1 MGKRV
6 MVAVVGA
13 GMGSLA
19 GLLFS
24 FLGAGNGAL
33 IAGAV
38 VGAIIPLVSLGRP
51 EA

>member
-1 MGKRV
+1 MGKRL
-6 MVAVVGA
+6 MVAIVGA

-24 FLGAGNGAL
+24 FLGAGNRAL

-38 VGAIIPLVSLGRP
+38 IGAIIPLVSLGRP
-51 EA
+51 GV